1 MYVNSTMVGIGLTM
15 EGINQN
21 EIVYEF
27 LLEKSWRSALPND
40 QLVDWY
46 FIS

>member
-1 MYVNSTMVGIGLTM
+1 M

-27 LLEKSWRSALPND
+27 MLEKSWRSSLDSNEII
-40 QLVDWY
+40 QW
-46 FIS
+46 